1 MNPDPQVE
9 PAADAGVPEPEDF
22 WADILSADPGR
33 VRRLFDRLAPEE
45 AQRVQAHLRRMV
57 DEPVWQP
64 EQRRRAREALQV
76 VARRPPSAALET
88 DD

>member
-1 MNPDPQVE
+1 MDPDPQVD

-33 VRRLFDRLAPEE
+33 VRRAFDRLAPDD
-45 AQRVQAHLRRMV
+45 AQRVRAHLRRMV
-57 DEPVWQP
+57 DEPGWQP

-76 VARRPPSAALET
+76 VARRPPSAALE
-88 DD
+88 DG

>member
-33 VRRLFDRLAPEE
+33 VRRAFDRLAPDD
-45 AQRVQAHLRRMV
+45 AQRVRAHLQRMATE
-57 DEPVWQP
+57 DGWQP
-64 EQRRRAREALQV
+64 A
-76 VARRPPSAALET
+76 
-88 DD
+88 

>member
-1 MNPDPQVE
+1 MDPDPQVDR
-9 PAADAGVPEPEDF
+9 AADAGVPEPEDF

-45 AQRVQAHLRRMV
+45 AQRVQAHLRRMATG
-57 DEPVWQP
+57 DGWQP

-76 VARRPPSAALET
+76 AASRPPSASPE
-88 DD
+88 DR